1 MNFKNI
7 AFFLLFAV
15 AALGQAQTV
24 KGLIFENTTID
35 FGTIENWDNPPAIF
49 KFENTTFDP
58 LYILAPK
65 FSRNILLEYPRNR
78 IESGEKGQIKA
89 YFYTDKKGAFSEVI
103 TVYHSKSDKPI
114 TLTVKG
120 NIKNLASNALT
131 ECPTFGGPA
140 KKASIP
146 LYAFDGLVVN
156 KYTQEAIP
164 NAKVMIVG
172 MESFYASR
180 KGEFKEKVPAGM
192 NLAVVSAQGYRTLN
206 KSFAVGPNGGSVKFE
221 LIPIDN
227 VPKEKQEDDSIEE
240 TPKDTS
246 AIIEPFVIE
255 TPPVE
260 EIPAVEGESDEFS
273 FKEFRANN
281 IVLLID
287 VSASMKRNGKMDLLK
302 SALFKM
308 VSTVR
313 SVDYVSIITF
323 ATTTNQI
330 LVKVEGTQKDKLNAA
345 VNALIPAGTT
355 NGVVGL
361 EAAYT
366 LVFENFIPDGN
377 NQVILATDGLFRTDQ
392 ATLNQI
398 EEYKK
403 KGVKLSVIGFVDDA
417 KGKPAMQ
424 RLANTGGGNFIEF
437 NNSPEVDNLL
447 MQELKKNSKR

>member
-1 MNFKNI
+1 MNLRFLT
-7 AFFLLFAV
+7 FFISCWSFVFSFA
-15 AALGQAQTV
+15 QST
-24 KGLIFENTTID
+24 KGLIFETQTID
-35 FGTIENWDNPPAIF
+35 FGTIENWDNPPAVF

-58 LYILAPK
+58 LFILAPK
-65 FSRNILLEYPRNR
+65 YSRNILLEYPRNR
-78 IESGEKGQIKA
+78 IESGEKGQMKA
-89 YFYTDKKGAFSEVI
+89 YFYTDKKGAFSETI

-114 TLTVKG
+114 ILTVKG
-120 NIKNLASNALT
+120 NIKSIANNALT

-140 KKASIP
+140 KKATIP
-146 LYAFDGLVVN
+146 VYAFDGLVVN
-156 KYTQEAIP
+156 KYTQEPIP

-180 KGEFKEKVPAGM
+180 KGDFKEKVPAGM

-221 LIPIDN
+221 LIPLQD
-227 VPKEKQEDDSIEE
+227 VPKESVDENIEE
-240 TPKDTS
+240 PKDTTP
-246 AIIEPFVIE
+246 IIEPFVIE

-260 EIPAVEGESDEFS
+260 DIPSVEGESEEFS

-287 VSASMKRNGKMDLLK
+287 VSASMKRNNKMDLLK
-302 SALFKM
+302 SALLKM
-308 VSTVR
+308 VNTVR
-313 SVDYVSIITF
+313 SVDYVSLITF

-345 VNALIPAGTT
+345 VNALVPAGTT

-403 KGVKLSVIGFVDDA
+403 KGVKLSVVGFGDDA

-437 NNSPEVDNLL
+437 NDSPEVNDLL